1 MAAALGVPSYRVKTV
16 AVYEGSVI
24 IDFIVESDENETLEE
39 QTRSLEI
46 LKRKMAQKAED
57 GTLDV
62 GAPII
67 GLQDANGELLAGDP
81 IPTKANKY
89 TPQEDASAIIR
100 NGPNLWDE
108 IVIEQ
113 IEEQKAAE
121 EEAIRQGNELQ
132 AQAEAERDE
141 QERKDAEYAD
151 FAERLFQQSQK
162 EEAAKLLAEIEAG
175 KLPETK
181 VL

>member
-1 MAAALGVPSYRVKTV
+1 MTKVRLEWTLKDFYAQGGVTRFIDRMAASLGVPSYRVKTV

-24 IDFIVESDENETLEE
+24 IDFIVESDENETPEE

-46 LKRKMAQKAED
+46 LKRKMALKAED

-89 TPQEDASAIIR
+89 
-100 NGPNLWDE
+100 
-108 IVIEQ
+108 
-113 IEEQKAAE
+113 
-121 EEAIRQGNELQ
+121 
-132 AQAEAERDE
+132 
-141 QERKDAEYAD
+141 
-151 FAERLFQQSQK
+151 
-162 EEAAKLLAEIEAG
+162 
-175 KLPETK
+175 
-181 VL
+181 